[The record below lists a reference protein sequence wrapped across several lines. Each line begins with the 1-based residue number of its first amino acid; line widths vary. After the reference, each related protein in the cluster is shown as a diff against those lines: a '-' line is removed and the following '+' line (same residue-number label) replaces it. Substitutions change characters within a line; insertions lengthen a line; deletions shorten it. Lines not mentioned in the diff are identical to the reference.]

1 LRSPGRR
8 SCSRNGF
15 ARYPKT
21 PASAASATSSV
32 WACAVT
38 ITIGIDRSPE
48 ICGTPRRRRGSGQL
62 TRRLDDV
69 NFRRVVEALTIGR
82 GVRFGERLAERL
94 AA

>member
-1 LRSPGRR
+1 VRR
-8 SCSRNGF
+8 HHHDRDRPF
-15 ARYPKT
+15 AGDLWNAEKK
-21 PASAASATSSV
+21 AGL
-32 WACAVT
+32 W
-38 ITIGIDRSPE
+38 E
-48 ICGTPRRRRGSGQL
+48 L